1 MNYEHVRPAIPA
13 KTAGEL
19 LEIQMQAS
27 QLREQI
33 RRMNAL
39 VGNLAGEQLVYYRII
54 LEEINGKIQR
64 IEDAARKLQYQF

>member
-1 MNYEHVRPAIPA
+1 MRPAIPA

-19 LEIQMQAS
+19 LGIQMQAS
-27 QLREQI
+27 QLREQV

-54 LEEINGKIQR
+54 LEEINGKIRR